1 MTIEGSTQ
9 TASRSLSR
17 SRVRTE
23 ESDDD
28 IEEPLIGSIS
38 TIAAKGEI
46 LSILTK
52 GQPTDDDVCRKLDKL
67 RSDAM
72 ALAKTCP
79 PVPPKRKHDLLDKFL
94 VQENE
99 YLIRYIGCLAMGGPT
114 GVAGWNTLL
123 GDTTCRQALVLGI
136 IGRSLKENVF
146 GELYFGGGETLNDT
160 LREQERKLTHQD
172 GKNCRPLFIHKAY

>member
-1 MTIEGSTQ
+1 MSIQCPTSSANRGP
-9 TASRSLSR
+9 SRC
-17 SRVRTE
+17 RVRAVDL
-23 ESDDD
+23 DDD
-28 IEEPLIGSIS
+28 VEEPLVRSKS
-38 TIAAKGEI
+38 TVAADEER
-46 LSILTK
+46 LSILAD
-52 GQPTDDDVCRKLDKL
+52 GQLTDDDVCRRLDRL

-72 ALAKTCP
+72 ALAKMCP

-99 YLIRYIGCLAMGGPT
+99 RLIRYIGCLAMGGPT

-146 GELYFGGGETLNDT
+146 SELYFGGGETLSNT
-160 LREQERKLTHQD
+160 LREQEQKQTHQD
-172 GKNCRPLFIHKAY
+172 GTNS